1 MGVSCKRT
9 VDVDPLKQSF
19 NVEQAKEWYYG
30 EFKKSDDYKTLNNN
44 SVFLTS
50 HEGSNLLS
58 NQVAA
63 APNSKKYPKWSLGER
78 YVKEGL
84 EIVEMPVLYDKT
96 VVLLPGT
103 ENTDLN
109 EKKRIAN
116 ASLNKVVFIKDAGGK
131 INVRLV
137 TIVPTLEYAASKGYD
152 ISGNSC
158 KNLDSNFSGY
168 IMSRKWDET
177 TIAILK
183 VSNGKK
189 YQKRSFTR
197 NSNQSVNSGKSAAS
211 NSAQNSAANGTGECL
226 IWVPKVYKVCV
237 VVAEGDEPEPECE
250 EWGEAESP
258 TQGTFEINPD
268 CMGDFPDPGEEIE
281 PNPCTLYQIGCG
293 DTGGEEGDNNC
304 DDALEAW
311 TNDYNQQFED
321 YVSSDPQA
329 EEAFE
334 SPANNAMSIAEGGI
348 LQAKIHDWRLRVAS
362 NGAWQVMARSEIIVS
377 RGYGETN
384 GKPNLML
391 TVNHLESKFI
401 GTSYIVKSTYVQG
414 GHREYY
420 QDNNTPHATAAAH
433 VWGTLTHK
441 AETNIS
447 WVWGVCTGVI
457 SPSGERVFDCR
468 NKLTVVIINT
478 P

>member
-30 EFKKSDDYKTLNNN
+30 DFKKSDDYKTLNNN

-58 NQVAA
+58 NHVAA
-63 APNSKKYPKWSLGER
+63 APNSKKYPKWSLGES

-84 EIVEMPVLYDKT
+84 EIVEMPLLYDKT

-109 EKKRIAN
+109 AKKRIAN

-177 TIAILK
+177 TVAILK

-197 NSNQSVNSGKSAAS
+197 NSNQPVNSGKSAAS

-258 TQGTFEINPD
+258 TQGTFEVNPD
-268 CMGDFPDPGEEIE
+268 CLGDFPDTGEEIE
-281 PNPCTLYQIGCG
+281 PNPCTLYQIGCD
-293 DTGGEEGDNNC
+293 DTGGEEDESACETAEAEYRAKFDSYHSTVPEMITEINAPTGS
-304 DDALEAW
+304 AGTAPVVGRIAW
-311 TNDYNQQFED
+311 TVVEASARNWR
-321 YVSSDPQA
+321 V
-329 EEAFE
+329 EAFSDYE
-334 SPANNAMSIAEGGI
+334 YIKTSYMVILPNGGI
-348 LQAKIHDWRLRVAS
+348 TMQPEYDITRFVSFGSHYVGSNVLFESIWTPIGNPLTQILYNRSPNAYVTSRISGSLSHRSRTAFVVAS
-362 NGAWQVMARSEIIVS
+362 CGLSLFLDITVTIPGNEI
-377 RGYGETN
+377 RFR
-384 GKPNLML
+384 PN
-391 TVNHLESKFI
+391 
-401 GTSYIVKSTYVQG
+401 
-414 GHREYY
+414 
-420 QDNNTPHATAAAH
+420 
-433 VWGTLTHK
+433 
-441 AETNIS
+441 
-447 WVWGVCTGVI
+447 
-457 SPSGERVFDCR
+457 
-468 NKLTVVIINT
+468 
-478 P
+478 